1 MVSTLDGN
9 NEWRRSYTV
18 YITCTGA
25 FTYFC
30 FSLLVRNSLLK
41 HAVHVPRIAAM
52 SLEDSQH
59 GLAIVVRPL

>member
-1 MVSTLDGN
+1 MAKKLHS
-9 NEWRRSYTV
+9 V